1 MLIELLLG
9 IPLLTAL
16 LCFPLKKHARWVEAI
31 SLIGA
36 GSLLLLTLWISLQV
50 WSDGPIWYGYWYVDE
65 LSVLMLG
72 LIALISLMA
81 TAYSINYIRHDQ
93 EDHDISLSQLRT
105 YYILMQVFVSTML
118 LVVVSNNLGIMW
130 IAIEGTT
137 LVSTFL
143 VGFYEKDTSIE
154 AAWKYIIICSV
165 GIALALFGTVLTYAS
180 TLSVPG
186 ISADGLNWTT
196 LRDVATLLDPTFL
209 KIAFIFIVIGYGTKV
224 GLVPMHTWLPDAH
237 SQAPTPISALLSAVL
252 LNCAFYGILRYLVV
266 MQLCV
271 PGFAPGLLMIFA
283 LLSLAVAAAFIL
295 VAKDF
300 KRLLAYSSI
309 EHMGIIALG
318 FGIGGFL
325 GIFGALFHM
334 LNHALT
340 KCLLFFSAGNILQKY
355 NTRSIEE
362 VRGLATIMPVTGVIF
377 LLGAL
382 AITGSPPFSIFMSEL
397 LIMQAGL
404 NAGQYLVVGL
414 YLLFLL
420 FIFGGFMYHVS
431 RMMFGK
437 PTEGVVRGEMHKSS
451 FVPMAI
457 LLALIIVIGVLL
469 PQSLIDLL
477 TRTAAIFP
485 GGTP

>member
-1 MLIELLLG
+1 MLVELLLG
-9 IPLLTAL
+9 IPLITAL
-16 LCFPLKKHARWVEAI
+16 LCFPLKKHARWVETI
-31 SLIGA
+31 SLVGA
-36 GSLLLLTLWISLQV
+36 GLLLLIAMLISLQV
-50 WSDGPIWYGYWYVDE
+50 WSDGPIWYGFWYVDE
-65 LSVLMLG
+65 LSVLMLD

-93 EDHDISLSQLRT
+93 EDHDISLSQLCT

-130 IAIEGTT
+130 IAIEATT
-137 LVSTFL
+137 LVSAFL

-180 TLSVPG
+180 SLGVPG

-196 LRDVATLLDPTFL
+196 LRDVAPLLDPTFL

-271 PGFAPGLLMIFA
+271 PGFAPGLLLIFA

-340 KCLLFFSAGNILQKY
+340 KCLLFFGAGNILQKY

-362 VRGLATIMPVTGVIF
+362 VRGLATIMPMTGAIF

-382 AITGSPPFSIFMSEL
+382 AITGSPPFSIFMSEIV
-397 LIMQAGL
+397 IMQAGL
-404 NAGQYLVVGL
+404 NTGQFLVVGL
-414 YLLFLL
+414 YLVFLL

-431 RMMFGK
+431 RMMFGQ
-437 PTEGVVRGEMHKSS
+437 PTEGVVRGEIHISS
-451 FVPMAI
+451 IIPMVI
-457 LLALIIVIGVLL
+457 LLAFIIVIGVLL
-469 PQSLIDLL
+469 PQTLMDFLA
-477 TRTAAIFP
+477 RTAAIFP